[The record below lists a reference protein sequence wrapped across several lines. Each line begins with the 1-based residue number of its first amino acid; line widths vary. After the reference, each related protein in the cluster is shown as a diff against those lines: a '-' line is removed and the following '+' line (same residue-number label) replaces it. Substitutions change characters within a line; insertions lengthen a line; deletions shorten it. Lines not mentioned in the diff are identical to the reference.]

1 MKSQLD
7 ATDRILIKQLSIDGR
22 MPVNKLVEH
31 LGVTPP
37 TLYSRLKRML
47 NSKVLKIAGL
57 IDIFKTEDLIMAV
70 VGMKIT
76 DGTKLEERLEQ
87 ISSLKQVH
95 SAMAVTGRFD
105 IFIEVVVPQMPALYE
120 FMTKDLPA
128 LGDIEA
134 CESFVVMKAKNK
146 WVLPK
151 SGHDWF
157 DQTRD

>member
-7 ATDRILIKQLSIDGR
+7 ATDRTLIKQLSIDGR

-37 TLYSRLKRML
+37 TLYSRMKRML
-47 NSKVLKIAGL
+47 NSGVLKIAGL
-57 IDIFKTEDLIMAV
+57 IDIFKTEDLIMAIV
-70 VGMKIT
+70 AFKIV

-87 ISSLKQVH
+87 ISKLKQVH
-95 SAMAVTGRFD
+95 SAMVVTGRFD
-105 IFIEVVVPQMPALYE
+105 IFIEVVVPEMPALYE

-128 LGDIEA
+128 LGDIES

-151 SGHDWF
+151 STNDWF
-157 DQTRD
+157 DQV